1 MNWFATSVIKGS
13 NMDFSELK
21 QLAKK
26 LGGILVMNGNS
37 PEFVVLAYDQ
47 YQKLTG
53 GVQNSEPR
61 TNPSRLTPEEEET
74 IEKLNKEILALKEE
88 IRQKEEAELAQTSDS
103 QPLPGLAEG
112 EE

>member
-1 MNWFATSVIKGS
+1 
-13 NMDFSELK
+13 MDFSELK

-53 GVQNSEPR
+53 GAHTER
-61 TNPSRLTPEEEET
+61 RANPNRLTPEEEQT
-74 IEKLNKEILALKEE
+74 IEKLNEEILALKEE

>member
-1 MNWFATSVIKGS
+1 
-13 NMDFSELK
+13 MDFSELK

-53 GVQNSEPR
+53 DGQSERR

-74 IEKLNKEILALKEE
+74 IEKLNKEILVLKEE